1 MASKKD
7 MKPKNKVV
15 RKPEA
20 SKPSSR
26 RNLSAGSS
34 SSKKQSLIQD
44 ITNRYRVTAREAR
57 DIVTAVS
64 TTARAFT
71 GAGDPDKGTD
81 FGVGVFKKGRRVGTV
96 SRGDTKSLAVKNLAK
111 QVGEVYTAATKG
123 KSGTESGKLTSLKEK
138 TGRTRQVI
146 LDTPTKRKQGSKK

>member
-34 SSKKQSLIQD
+34 SSKKQSLVQD

-71 GAGDPDKGTD
+71 GAGNPDKGSDQTI
-81 FGVGVFKKGRRVGTV
+81 VRKKGSVVGRVTK
-96 SRGDTKSLAVKNLAK
+96 GDTKSLAIKNLAK

-123 KSGTESGKLTSLKEK
+123 KSGTESGKLTSIKEK
-138 TGRTRQVI
+138 TGRTRQVV